1 MKTKVMHRITFR
13 ASDLVNR
20 KSDLHLTQFL
30 QKRVR
35 SPPTFSCIKGEV
47 RVQNNLSSNER
58 LYNAHLPHKVLNLH
72 VKSNS
77 RNKAINCE
85 NLYISQPP

>member
-1 MKTKVMHRITFR
+1 MAKFKT
-13 ASDLVNR
+13 D
-20 KSDLHLTQFL
+20 
-30 QKRVR
+30 
-35 SPPTFSCIKGEV
+35 CIKGEV

-77 RNKAINCE
+77 RNKAIKVRKFAYIAAAMFTSLRTCDHAAVLPRDVIA
-85 NLYISQPP
+85 LYPQYQRHD